1 MGKYGLW
8 SSIPIIVGTLE
19 KNMIFIYPY
28 ENGLITIPKMAIY
41 RIQFFDF
48 WYLLRYP
55 IKKNKN
61 IQKNPNQ

>member
-1 MGKYGLW
+1 MVIHPYYSGNPGK
-8 SSIPIIVGTLE
+8 

-48 WYLLRYP
+48 
-55 IKKNKN
+55 
-61 IQKNPNQ
+61 